1 MTAQEKQAGFTLV
14 EMLVVLALIAFAMT
28 ISLPYAT
35 KSGDARKLEALSS
48 TIIAELRLSRA
59 KAIAQNR
66 VVSLVVDLKERS
78 INSSPPITIPASINI
93 NLLTVQGQ
101 KTPSDQFG
109 FNFYPDGAASGGKII
124 LTLEERK
131 REIDV
136 NWLTGAVIQ
145 GSDAVP

>member
-14 EMLVVLALIAFAMT
+14 EMLVVLALIALAIT

-35 KSGDARKLEALSS
+35 KSGDVRKLEALSS

-66 VVSLVVDLKERS
+66 MVSLIVDLKERTV
-78 INSSPPITIPASINI
+78 NSSPPITIPASINI

-101 KTPSDQFG
+101 TPSDQFG
-109 FNFYPDGAASGGKII
+109 FNFYPDGAASGGKIV
-124 LTLEERK
+124 LTLEK
-131 REIDV
+131 KKQEIDV
-136 NWLTGAVIQ
+136 NWLTGAVVQ
-145 GSDAVP
+145 GSDVVP

>member
-1 MTAQEKQAGFTLV
+1 MTAQEKQEGFTLV

-35 KSGDARKLEALSS
+35 KTGDARQLEALSS
-48 TIIAELRLSRA
+48 TIIAELRMSRA

-66 VVSLVVDLKERS
+66 KVSLVVDLKERT

-101 KTPSDQFG
+101 TPFDRFG
-109 FNFYPDGAASGGKII
+109 FNFYPDGAASGGKIV

-136 NWLTGAVIQ
+136 NWLTGAIVES
-145 GSDAVP
+145 SDVAP

>member
-14 EMLVVLALIAFAMT
+14 EMLVVLALIALAMT

-35 KSGDARKLEALSS
+35 KSDDARKLEALSS
-48 TIIAELRLSRA
+48 SIISELRLSRA

-66 VVSLVVDLKERS
+66 MVSLVVDLKEHT

-101 KTPSDQFG
+101 TPSNQFG
-109 FNFYPDGAASGGKII
+109 FNFYPDGAASGGKIV
-124 LTLEERK
+124 LTLEK
-131 REIDV
+131 NKQEIDV
-136 NWLTGAVIQ
+136 NWLTGAVVQ
-145 GSDAVP
+145 GSDVVP

>member
-14 EMLVVLALIAFAMT
+14 EMLVVLALIALAIT

-35 KSGDARKLEALSS
+35 KTGDARKLESLSS
-48 TIIAELRLSRA
+48 TIIAELRMSRA

-66 VVSLVVDLKERS
+66 KVSLAVDLNERT

-101 KTPSDQFG
+101 TPSNQFG
-109 FNFYPDGAASGGKII
+109 FNFYPDGAASGGKIV

-131 REIDV
+131 QEIDV
-136 NWLTGAVIQ
+136 NWLTGAIVES
-145 GSDAVP
+145 SDVAP